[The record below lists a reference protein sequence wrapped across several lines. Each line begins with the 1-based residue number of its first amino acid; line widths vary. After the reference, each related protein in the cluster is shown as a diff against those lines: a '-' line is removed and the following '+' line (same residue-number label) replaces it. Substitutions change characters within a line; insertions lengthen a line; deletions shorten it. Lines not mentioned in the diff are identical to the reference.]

1 MRAPLLLLSGGCVQA
16 LMRMADLP
24 YSGVTSFMIKTLLDK
39 KYALPYRTVDAL
51 VDHFTGFHTEER
63 SLPVIWH
70 LSLLTFVQRYKQEI
84 RAEVRSA
91 AVHPS
96 FRATLLHV

>member
-1 MRAPLLLLSGGCVQA
+1 MQA